1 VLHLKDFS
9 VLSSTLQSSDLLKAI
24 EIAIPATVIEEVI
37 VATKASEQRNRSLP
51 AQLVVCLIIAMS
63 LWSRDSMRDVL
74 KNLIDGMSEAW
85 VKVGKYWR
93 VPCKSAITQAR
104 QRLGARVMSQLFYRL
119 VRPMATEETGGAF
132 LNGLRI
138 VVIDGTCFDVPDS
151 DENARVFGRPSS
163 RPGTQAAFPKVRL
176 VILVEAGTHLIF
188 DALMCPYRIGE
199 RVRALR
205 LLRSVTT
212 GMLLMWDRGLHSYA
226 MVQATV
232 AKNCAYLGRI
242 PANVKFLPEKPLED
256 DSYLAWIYPSGKLRK
271 KGAQPI
277 VVRVIEYTIEH
288 SENSQAQLTYRLI
301 TSLLD
306 VEKFPAELLAREYH
320 QRWEVE
326 NTLDELK
333 IHLLGRKTHIRSQK
347 PREVVQ
353 EVYGWLLGHWAV
365 RVLMF
370 QAATSAGVSPLRLS
384 FTGTLRIIRRA
395 MPKFQRLN
403 SEELPLFSLG

>member
-1 VLHLKDFS
+1 M
-9 VLSSTLQSSDLLKAI
+9 DL
-24 EIAIPATVIEEVI
+24 PT
-37 VATKASEQRNRSLP
+37 
-51 AQLVVCLIIAMS
+51 
-63 LWSRDSMRDVL
+63 W
-74 KNLIDGMSEAW
+74 EA
-85 VKVGKYWR
+85 
-93 VPCKSAITQAR
+93 A
-104 QRLGARVMSQLFYRL
+104 
-119 VRPMATEETGGAF
+119 
-132 LNGLRI
+132 
-138 VVIDGTCFDVPDS
+138 
-151 DENARVFGRPSS
+151 
-163 RPGTQAAFPKVRL
+163 
-176 VILVEAGTHLIF
+176 
-188 DALMCPYRIGE
+188 
-199 RVRALR
+199 
-205 LLRSVTT
+205 
-212 GMLLMWDRGLHSYA
+212 
-226 MVQATV
+226 
-232 AKNCAYLGRI
+232 
-242 PANVKFLPEKPLED
+242 
-256 DSYLAWIYPSGKLRK
+256 K
-271 KGAQPI
+271 KGSQPI